1 MRRRWAR
8 GTVRLTFEQ
17 LATLTVLAAVV
28 SALLSDRIRADVAA
42 MTAAAVLAGL
52 GVVTLEDLGR
62 GLASPALVALAS
74 LFILARALDV
84 TGVMGVVIRSASRM
98 TDRLGAAS
106 APLIIALCG
115 FLSAFLNNTPL
126 VILAAPVMQD
136 SAKRL
141 GLSAK
146 RLLIPLSYAS
156 IMGGACTL
164 IGTSTNLLVDDMA
177 RRQHLPAFGLFEITG
192 VGLSVAAAGALY
204 LAFVAPR
211 LLPTGEGDEQSAKLS
226 ELAPPLRPWAGL
238 TGVTVFAFVLG
249 AAAGGLP
256 IAVVAFVG
264 AMALLLFRVLSPE
277 EAYSGLRPQVLLMIG
292 GMLVVGEALGKTG
305 LAFSA
310 TNAVAGLVQPLGPI
324 AALAVI
330 YVATSILTEIM
341 SNAAVAVLITPLAIG
356 LAENLGVAPRP
367 FVVAVM
373 MAASASF
380 ATPVGYQTNAIV
392 QQIGRYSYMDFVRVG
407 LPLNI
412 IAAIVAVWVIP
423 KFFPF

>member
-1 MRRRWAR
+1 MN
-8 GTVRLTFEQ
+8 FEQ
-17 LATLTVLAAVV
+17 LATLAVLAAVV
-28 SALLSDRIRADVAA
+28 VALLSDRVRADVAA
-42 MTAAAVLAGL
+42 MVAAATLLGL
-52 GVVTLEDLGR
+52 DVISLEDLGR

-74 LFILARALDV
+74 LFIIARALDV
-84 TGVMGVVIRSASRM
+84 TGGMGVIIRSAARM
-98 TDRLGAAS
+98 TDRMGAAS
-106 APLIIALCG
+106 APVIITLCG
-115 FLSAFLNNTPL
+115 SLSAFLNNTPL
-126 VILAAPVMQD
+126 VILAAPIIQD
-136 SAKRL
+136 SARRL
-141 GLSAK
+141 GISPK

-177 RRQHLPAFGLFEITG
+177 QRQNLAPFSLFEITG
-192 VGLSVAAAGALY
+192 VGLAIAAVGALY

-211 LLPTGEGDEQSAKLS
+211 LLPADDEGVDRSGILPEAP
-226 ELAPPLRPWAGL
+226 PPLRLVPAL
-238 TGVTVFAFVLG
+238 ISVTVFAFVLG

-264 AMALLLFRVLSPE
+264 AMALLAFQVMRPE

-305 LAFSA
+305 LAFQA
-310 TNAVAGLVQPLGPI
+310 TNTVAAWTQPLGPI
-324 AALAVI
+324 AALAII

-356 LAENLGVAPRP
+356 LAENLGVDSRP

-380 ATPVGYQTNAIV
+380 ATPVGYQTNTIV
-392 QQIGRYSYMDFVRVG
+392 HQVGGYTYMDFVRVG
-407 LPLNI
+407 LPLNVI
-412 IAAIVAVWVIP
+412 SAIVAVWLIP
-423 KFFPF
+423 RVFPF

>member
-1 MRRRWAR
+1 MN
-8 GTVRLTFEQ
+8 FEQ
-17 LATLTVLAAVV
+17 LATLAVLAAVV
-28 SALLSDRIRADVAA
+28 VALLSDRVRADVAA
-42 MTAAAVLAGL
+42 MVAAATLLGL
-52 GVVTLEDLGR
+52 DVISLEDLGR

-74 LFILARALDV
+74 LFIIARALDV
-84 TGVMGVVIRSASRM
+84 TGGMGVIIRSAARM
-98 TDRLGAAS
+98 TDRMGAAS
-106 APLIIALCG
+106 APVIITLCG
-115 FLSAFLNNTPL
+115 SLSAFLNNTPL
-126 VILAAPVMQD
+126 VILAAPIIQD
-136 SAKRL
+136 SARRL
-141 GLSAK
+141 GISPK

-177 RRQHLPAFGLFEITG
+177 QRQHLAPFSLFEITG
-192 VGLSVAAAGALY
+192 VGLAIAAVGALY

-211 LLPTGEGDEQSAKLS
+211 LLPADDEGVDHAGILPEAP
-226 ELAPPLRPWAGL
+226 PPLRLVPAL
-238 TGVTVFAFVLG
+238 ISVTVFAFVLG

-264 AMALLLFRVLSPE
+264 AMALLAFQVMKPE

-305 LAFSA
+305 LAFQA
-310 TNAVAGLVQPLGPI
+310 TNTVAAWTQPLGPI
-324 AALAVI
+324 AALAII

-356 LAENLGVAPRP
+356 LAENLGVDSRP

-380 ATPVGYQTNAIV
+380 ATPVGYQTNTIV
-392 QQIGRYSYMDFVRVG
+392 HQVGGYTYMDFVRVG
-407 LPLNI
+407 LPLNVI
-412 IAAIVAVWVIP
+412 SAIVAVWLIP
-423 KFFPF
+423 RVFPF

>member
-1 MRRRWAR
+1 M
-8 GTVRLTFEQ
+8 TFEQ

-28 SALLSDRIRADVAA
+28 VALLSDRIRADVAA
-42 MTAAAVLAGL
+42 MAAAAALVGL

-84 TGVMGVVIRSASRM
+84 TGVMGVVIRSAANM

-106 APLIIALCG
+106 APLIIGLCG
-115 FLSAFLNNTPL
+115 SLSAFLNNTPL
-126 VILAAPVMQD
+126 VILAAPVLQD

-141 GLSAK
+141 GLSSK

-192 VGLSVAAAGALY
+192 VGLAIAAAGALY

-211 LLPTGEGDEQSAKLS
+211 LLPADDGEPEAAQKLT
-226 ELAPPLRPWAGL
+226 EIAPPFRPWAGL
-238 TGVTVFAFVLG
+238 ASVAIFAFVLG

-256 IAVVAFVG
+256 IAVTAFVG
-264 AMALLLFRVLSPE
+264 AMALLLFRLLTPE
-277 EAYSGLRPQVLLMIG
+277 DAYAGLRPQVLLMIG

-305 LAFSA
+305 LAFSG
-310 TNAVAGLVQPLGPI
+310 TNIVASLVQPLGPV

-330 YVATSILTEIM
+330 YVATSVLTEIM

-392 QQIGRYSYMDFVRVG
+392 HQVGGYAYMDFVRVG

-412 IAAIVAVWVIP
+412 LSAIVAIWMIP

>member
-1 MRRRWAR
+1 MNHA
-8 GTVRLTFEQ
+8 Q
-17 LATLTVLAAVV
+17 SATLVVLAAVV
-28 SALLSDRIRADVAA
+28 AALLSDRVRADVAA
-42 MTAAAVLAGL
+42 MAAAAVLAGL

-74 LFILARALDV
+74 LFIIARALDV
-84 TGVMGVVIRSASRM
+84 TGVMGVIIRSAASM
-98 TDRLGAAS
+98 TDRLGRAS
-106 APLIIALCG
+106 APLIISLCG
-115 FLSAFLNNTPL
+115 ALSGFLNNTPL

-141 GLSAK
+141 GISPK

-177 RRQHLPAFGLFEITG
+177 RRQHLPPFSLFEITG
-192 VGLSVAAAGALY
+192 VGLAIAAVGALY

-211 LLPTGEGDEQSAKLS
+211 LLPSTDGTEPTPALS
-226 ELAPPLRPWAGL
+226 ELAPPLKLVPGL
-238 TGVTVFAFVLG
+238 VSVTIFAFVLG
-249 AAAGGLP
+249 AAAGGLS

-264 AMALLLFRVLSPE
+264 ATALLALQVLKPE

-305 LAFSA
+305 LAFQA
-310 TNAVAGLVQPLGPI
+310 TNIVAGWTQPLGPI

-330 YVATSILTEIM
+330 YIATSILTEIM

-392 QQIGRYSYMDFVRVG
+392 HQIGRYTYMDFVRVG

-412 IAAIVAVWVIP
+412 LSAIVAVWAIP

>member
-1 MRRRWAR
+1 MS
-8 GTVRLTFEQ
+8 FEQ
-17 LATLTVLAAVV
+17 LATLAVLAAVV
-28 SALLSDRIRADVAA
+28 VALLSDRVRADVAA
-42 MTAAAVLAGL
+42 MVAAATLLAL
-52 GVVTLEDLGR
+52 DVISLEDLGR

-74 LFILARALDV
+74 LFIIARALDV
-84 TGVMGVVIRSASRM
+84 TGGMGVIIRSAARM
-98 TDRLGAAS
+98 TDRMGAAS
-106 APLIIALCG
+106 APVIITLCG
-115 FLSAFLNNTPL
+115 SLSAFLNNTPL
-126 VILAAPVMQD
+126 VILAAPIMQD
-136 SAKRL
+136 SARRL
-141 GLSAK
+141 GISPK

-177 RRQHLPAFGLFEITG
+177 QRQHLAPFGLFEITG
-192 VGLSVAAAGALY
+192 VGLAIAAVGALY

-211 LLPTGEGDEQSAKLS
+211 LLPADDAGVESASILP
-226 ELAPPLRPWAGL
+226 EAPPPLRLVPAL
-238 TGVTVFAFVLG
+238 VSVTVFAFVLG

-264 AMALLLFRVLSPE
+264 AMALLAFQVMKPE

-305 LAFSA
+305 LAFQA
-310 TNAVAGLVQPLGPI
+310 TNTVAAWTQPLGPI
-324 AALAVI
+324 AALAII

-356 LAENLGVAPRP
+356 LAENLGVDARP

-380 ATPVGYQTNAIV
+380 ATPVGYQTNTIV
-392 QQIGRYSYMDFVRVG
+392 HQVGGYTYMDFVRVG

-412 IAAIVAVWVIP
+412 ISAIVAVWVIP
-423 KFFPF
+423 RMFPF

>member
-1 MRRRWAR
+1 M
-8 GTVRLTFEQ
+8 V
-17 LATLTVLAAVV
+17 
-28 SALLSDRIRADVAA
+28 ALLSDRIRADVAA
-42 MTAAAVLAGL
+42 MAAAAALAGL

-62 GLASPALVALAS
+62 GLASPAIVALAS

-84 TGVMGVVIRSASRM
+84 TGVMGVVIRSAARM
-98 TDRLGAAS
+98 TDRMGAAS

-115 FLSAFLNNTPL
+115 SLSAFLNNTPI
-126 VILAAPVMQD
+126 VILAAPLMQD
-136 SAKRL
+136 SARRI
-141 GLSAK
+141 GVSAK

-156 IMGGACTL
+156 IMGGSCTL

-177 RRQHLPAFGLFEITG
+177 QRQHLPPFSLFEITG
-192 VGLSVAAAGALY
+192 VGLAIAAAGALY

-211 LLPTGEGDEQSAKLS
+211 LLPADDGVSPETVRTEAGPAFRPAQG
-226 ELAPPLRPWAGL
+226 LAA
-238 TGVTVFAFVLG
+238 VTIFAFVLG
-249 AAAGGLP
+249 AAAGGLS
-256 IAVVAFVG
+256 IAVVALIG

-277 EAYSGLRPQVLLMIG
+277 DAYSGLRPQVLLMIG

-310 TNAVAGLVQPLGPI
+310 TNTVAAWVQPLGPI

-330 YVATSILTEIM
+330 YIATSILTEIM

-407 LPLNI
+407 LPLN
-412 IAAIVAVWVIP
+412 AISAVVAVWMIP
-423 KFFPF
+423 KVFPF

>member
-1 MRRRWAR
+1 MS
-8 GTVRLTFEQ
+8 FEQ
-17 LATLTVLAAVV
+17 LATLAVLAAVV
-28 SALLSDRIRADVAA
+28 VALLSDRVRADVAA
-42 MTAAAVLAGL
+42 MAAAAALLAL
-52 GVVTLEDLGR
+52 GVVSLADLGR

-74 LFILARALDV
+74 LFIIARALDV
-84 TGVMGVVIRSASRM
+84 TGGMGVIIRSAARM
-98 TDRLGAAS
+98 TDRMGAAS
-106 APLIIALCG
+106 APVIITLCG
-115 FLSAFLNNTPL
+115 SLSAFLNNTPL
-126 VILAAPVMQD
+126 VILAAPIMQD
-136 SAKRL
+136 SARRL
-141 GLSAK
+141 GISPK

-177 RRQHLPAFGLFEITG
+177 QRQHLAPFGLFEITG
-192 VGLSVAAAGALY
+192 VGLAIAAVGALY

-211 LLPTGEGDEQSAKLS
+211 LLPADDAGVESASILP
-226 ELAPPLRPWAGL
+226 EAPPPLRLVPAL
-238 TGVTVFAFVLG
+238 VSVTVFAFVLG

-264 AMALLLFRVLSPE
+264 AMALLAFQVMKPE
-277 EAYSGLRPQVLLMIG
+277 EAYSGLRPKVLLMIG

-305 LAFSA
+305 LAFQA
-310 TNAVAGLVQPLGPI
+310 TNTVAAWTEPLGPI
-324 AALAVI
+324 AALAII

-356 LAENLGVAPRP
+356 LAENLGVDARP

-392 QQIGRYSYMDFVRVG
+392 HQVGGYAYMDFVRVG

-412 IAAIVAVWVIP
+412 ISAIVAVWVIP
-423 KFFPF
+423 RMFPF

>member
-1 MRRRWAR
+1 MS
-8 GTVRLTFEQ
+8 FEQ
-17 LATLTVLAAVV
+17 LATLAVLAAVV
-28 SALLSDRIRADVAA
+28 LALLSDKVRADVAA
-42 MTAAAVLAGL
+42 MVAAATLLSL
-52 GVVTLEDLGR
+52 GVVSLQDLGR

-74 LFILARALDV
+74 LFIIAQALAV
-84 TGVMGVVIRSASRM
+84 TGGMGVILRAAARL
-98 TDRLGAAS
+98 TDRIGAAS
-106 APLIIALCG
+106 APVIIALCG
-115 FLSAFLNNTPL
+115 GLSAFLNNTPL
-126 VILAAPVMQD
+126 VILAAPIMQN
-136 SAKRL
+136 SARRL
-141 GLSAK
+141 GISPK

-177 RRQHLPAFGLFEITG
+177 QRQHLAPFTLFEISG
-192 VGLSVAAAGALY
+192 VGLSIAAVGAVY
-204 LAFVAPR
+204 LALVAPR
-211 LLPTGEGDEQSAKLS
+211 LLPSDEGPDAEGAGTLP
-226 ELAPPLRPWAGL
+226 EAPPPLRLIPAL
-238 TGVTVFAFVLG
+238 ISVTVFAFVLG

-264 AMALLLFRVLSPE
+264 AVALLAFQVMKPE

-305 LAFSA
+305 LAFQA
-310 TNAVAGLVQPLGPI
+310 TNAVAAWTQPLGPI
-324 AALAVI
+324 AALAII

-356 LAENLGVAPRP
+356 LAENLGIDSRP

-392 QQIGRYSYMDFVRVG
+392 HQVGGYAYMDFIRVG
-407 LPLNI
+407 LPLNVLS
-412 IAAIVAVWVIP
+412 ALVAVWVIP